1 VRTIRELRAHASG
14 ALWTVERFT
23 ASPATQVDIEGS
35 TEYYLAALSNPT
47 GHAAIAT
54 AGFAPNDCPEP

>member
-1 VRTIRELRAHASG
+1 
-14 ALWTVERFT
+14 VERFT